1 MVSLVTPSQCPPSPR
16 ARDGHGHVDAMA
28 NHNPS
33 PSSPKHSLLPH
44 APHADQPML
53 GTIQHAVNTYSL
65 ALSKTNTKRQ
75 YDDKIKEFRGF
86 CDYKYSHI
94 PPEHGRYSVNE
105 EKFYSYLFYHVFRS
119 KKTSRRGVSAGHF
132 DPTDF
137 ESVISKFNANFI
149 AISESCS
156 GELTC
161 QDIPD
166 PECPVGW
173 SVVEAAMSGLKHLW
187 NTQQLANMNNL
198 LWSQIRTPKIK
209 CLILLVKGRQRR
221 VQKRNNKETNRR
233 NEKRVSERKANS
245 PH

>member
-1 MVSLVTPSQCPPSPR
+1 M
-16 ARDGHGHVDAMA
+16 
-28 NHNPS
+28 
-33 PSSPKHSLLPH
+33 
-44 APHADQPML
+44 
-53 GTIQHAVNTYSL
+53 
-65 ALSKTNTKRQ
+65 
-75 YDDKIKEFRGF
+75 
-86 CDYKYSHI
+86 
-94 PPEHGRYSVNE
+94 NE

-137 ESVISKFNANFI
+137 ESVVSKFHANFI
-149 AISESCS
+149 AISESRS

-198 LWSQIRTPKIK
+198 LESQIRTRKID
-209 CLILLVKGRQRR
+209 CLILLVKGRERR
-221 VQKRNNKETNRR
+221 M
-233 NEKRVSERKANS
+233 
-245 PH
+245 